1 MTVKKWHSPVQRAVI
16 SGSVDMSHWPAS
28 ASDYLGILG
37 KPPVFWSLLVRISK
51 VSVVPDGLI
60 EVPFTMIL
68 YTVILCVL

>member
-1 MTVKKWHSPVQRAVI
+1 
-16 SGSVDMSHWPAS
+16 MSHWPAS

-51 VSVVPDGLI
+51 VGVVPDRLI